1 MSWIIKL
8 KDGRYYVRNYI
19 ESPGAVPEISF
30 SHNPNQ
36 AFNFPKEADAF
47 AIKFWIKSTHS
58 EAEVIKVTNLN
69 ENSKENS
76 KEMNQKTAIATLNGL
91 IEKLSISYRDEVS
104 IALDVLG
111 ATIDERISVLGNL
124 ISAVAG
130 THKMLR
136 QATYVDPQTLLVKI
150 DRCLFEDDLD
160 FDSVMISYEDY
171 NELFVKNLDKVRDRY
186 EEKIDYK
193 KSDMLKHM
201 EPMKTGCAGI
211 LANRQGNVRKT
222 IIWSREMSQGEVLG
236 LKKF

>member
-8 KDGRYYVRNYI
+8 KDGRYYVRKYI
-19 ESPGAVPEISF
+19 ESPGAAPEISF

-36 AFNFPKEADAF
+36 AFNFPKEVDAF
-47 AIKFWIKSTHS
+47 AIKAWIESTHS
-58 EAEVIKVTNLN
+58 EAEVIKVTTL
-69 ENSKENS
+69 KENS

-91 IEKLSISYRDEVS
+91 IEKLSISYQDEVS
-104 IALDVLG
+104 HALDVLG

-186 EEKIDYK
+186 EEKSDYK
-193 KSDMLKHM
+193 KTDMLKHM
-201 EPMKTGCAGI
+201 EPMKTGCVGT
-211 LANRQGNVRKT
+211 LANCHGNVRKT